1 MIGMYSI
8 FVRYTVSTKSRNRA
22 SCTNHS
28 FGVLIRTELHTM
40 SALQYLNKKSW
51 HTATIKNN
59 EKKWLRE
66 QEAAKEKAR
75 IEELQK
81 QLAEERRQE
90 ELQRLEEESGRVD
103 PNASLKRQRLNWMYE
118 YGRDEKENE
127 KQRIAK
133 EKEDVLLGKKPV
145 DIETAGDAERAE
157 RATLVDMEAK
167 MREDPLV
174 QIEIQRAKLRALA
187 GISNATTTTQ
197 DSVGSEKLHVLNN
210 AKRDQ
215 LAQEKAQRRDE
226 RRRIRELRQS
236 RRENRALQRQEDAS
250 VRVSG
255 GSRVITHDV
264 PKDSECSKGALRN
277 DGQEAVASDEREK
290 QQDNYEDIRQS
301 RQTRSDEFYGVETCS
316 RRYNSRE
323 RRSLNGRRPE
333 KRERLHEEQKRC
345 YDRIIQPYHTSY
357 DKGTEHSY
365 RNRKR
370 YREEKEE
377 DAQNRNLSGIRG
389 ENSSPRP
396 RDRTNSDCQRTS
408 RWDLGPE
415 PRGHRH

>member
-1 MIGMYSI
+1 
-8 FVRYTVSTKSRNRA
+8 
-22 SCTNHS
+22 
-28 FGVLIRTELHTM
+28 M

-127 KQRIAK
+127 KQRVAK

-145 DIETAGDAERAE
+145 DIETAGDAERTE
-157 RATLVDMEAK
+157 RATLVDTEAK

-197 DSVGSEKLHVLNN
+197 DPVGSGKLHVLNK

-215 LAQEKAQRRDE
+215 LAYEKAQRRDE

-236 RRENRALQRQEDAS
+236 RREHRALQRQEDAFFGVAS
-250 VRVSG
+250 
-255 GSRVITHDV
+255 GSRVVMDDV
-264 PKDSECSKGALRN
+264 PKDSEYSKGALRN
-277 DGQEAVASDEREK
+277 DGQEVAVSDERK
-290 QQDNYEDIRQS
+290 NQQDNYKDTRQS
-301 RQTRSDEFYGVETCS
+301 RRTRSDEFCEVATRS
-316 RRYNSRE
+316 QRYNSRE
-323 RRSLNGRRPE
+323 RRSLNGRRLE
-333 KRERLHEEQKRC
+333 KRGRLREEQKRR
-345 YDRIIQPYHTSY
+345 YDRIGQPYRVSY
-357 DKGTEHSY
+357 DKSAEHNY
-365 RNRKR
+365 HDQKR
-370 YREEKEE
+370 LREKKE
-377 DAQNRNLSGIRG
+377 DVQNRNLHGTRG
-389 ENSSPRP
+389 ENLSPCS
-396 RDRTNSDCQRTS
+396 RDRGTRDGQKTS

-415 PRGHRH
+415 PRDRRH